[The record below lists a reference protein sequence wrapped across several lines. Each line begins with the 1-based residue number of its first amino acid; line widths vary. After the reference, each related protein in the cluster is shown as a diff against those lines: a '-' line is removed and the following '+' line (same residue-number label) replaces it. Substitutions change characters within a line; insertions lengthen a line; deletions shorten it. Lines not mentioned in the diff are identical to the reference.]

1 MFFFWGDILTV
12 FDICCLL
19 STLFLMFLLLPF
31 AAHTPSFLHCA
42 VSCWSGSNEICV
54 LHIAATD
61 EGASADGQPSLR
73 LGGRRAGPQ
82 GRADGPGA
90 TPA

>member
-1 MFFFWGDILTV
+1 MHLGG
-12 FDICCLL
+12 L
-19 STLFLMFLLLPF
+19 SLM
-31 AAHTPSFLHCA
+31 TP
-42 VSCWSGSNEICV
+42 VI

-61 EGASADGQPSLR
+61 EGASADGQPSVR

>member
-1 MFFFWGDILTV
+1 MSSVI
-12 FDICCLL
+12 
-19 STLFLMFLLLPF
+19 
-31 AAHTPSFLHCA
+31 
-42 VSCWSGSNEICV
+42 

-61 EGASADGQPSLR
+61 EGASADGQPSVR

-90 TPA
+90 TPAWRESAHMHIQPMCLSLM